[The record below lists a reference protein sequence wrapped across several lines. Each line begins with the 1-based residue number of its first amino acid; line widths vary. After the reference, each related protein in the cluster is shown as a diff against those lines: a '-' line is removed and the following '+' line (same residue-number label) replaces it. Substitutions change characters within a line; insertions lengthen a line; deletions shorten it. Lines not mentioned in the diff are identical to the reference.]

1 MNGKKIKIAFF
12 VSVVILI
19 AGLLVWDVPRSKLE
33 MLLEKSAVEQ
43 AAGNY
48 LKAEKEGNLKQVYA
62 LLAPSSAYRKTHS
75 YDQFLQDMASHRPV
89 KVNTYRIVN
98 ICRLRDNDMRKDY
111 PDVDKFVQV
120 EVDVTFEHSGEN
132 SVFNYSF
139 TFLKEKGNWYKG

>member
-1 MNGKKIKIAFF
+1 MSGKKIIIAFF
-12 VSVVILI
+12 IAVVTLI
-19 AGLLVWDVPRSKLE
+19 AGMLAWDVPRNKLE
-33 MLLEKSAVEQ
+33 MMLEKSAVEQ

-48 LKAEKEGNLKQVYA
+48 LKAEKEGNLEKVYA
-62 LLAPSSAYRKTHS
+62 LLAPSSTYRKTHS
-75 YDQFLQDMASHRPV
+75 YDQFLQDMASQPPV

-139 TFLKEKGNWYKG
+139 TFLKEKGSWYKG

>member
-1 MNGKKIKIAFF
+1 MSGKKIKIALFI
-12 VSVVILI
+12 SVVILI

-33 MLLEKSAVEQ
+33 MLLEKNAVEKV
-43 AAGNY
+43 ANHY

-62 LLAPSSAYRKTHS
+62 LLAPSSTYKKSHS
-75 YDQFLQDMASHRPV
+75 YDQFLQDMAGQPPV
-89 KVNTYRIVN
+89 KINTYRIVN
-98 ICRLRDNDMRKDY
+98 ICRLRDNDMRKEY